1 MSAPIPARTSVTAL
15 LRDTPKD
22 AQEILDQLVP
32 MIYDEL
38 RVMAHRQL
46 AGKDISH
53 TLNTTALV
61 HEAYLRLVDHTQV
74 TARGR
79 AYFFAAAAH
88 AMRHV
93 LVDRARRR
101 TAQKRGAGQKPL
113 TLEDHDIAIDTFA
126 GELLDLDQAL
136 EQLAARNPRQAQVVE
151 CRFFGGMNIKETA
164 EALDISPR
172 TVHNDWTIAR
182 AWLNHR
188 LEQEKKILTACH
200 FLTLFAEVSNNA
212 FA

>member
-1 MSAPIPARTSVTAL
+1 MAPNAQPRASVTAL
-15 LRDTPKD
+15 LRDAPQGNQD
-22 AQEILDQLVP
+22 VMDQLVP
-32 MIYDEL
+32 LIYDEL
-38 RVMAHRQL
+38 RAMARRQL
-46 AGKDISH
+46 AAKNAPH

-61 HEAYLRLVDHTQV
+61 HEAYLRLIDQTQV

-113 TLEDHDIAIDTFA
+113 ALDDNEVAVDTFA
-126 GELLDLDQAL
+126 AELLDLDRAL
-136 EQLAARNPRQAQVVE
+136 EHLAARNPRQARVVE
-151 CRFFGGMNIKETA
+151 CRFFGGLNIQETA

-172 TVHNDWTIAR
+172 TVRTDWTVAR

-188 LEQEKKILTACH
+188 LQH
-200 FLTLFAEVSNNA
+200 GVDS
-212 FA
+212 

>member
-1 MSAPIPARTSVTAL
+1 MAPNVHPRTSVTAL
-15 LRDTPKD
+15 LRDAPEGN
-22 AQEILDQLVP
+22 QEVMDQLVP
-32 MIYDEL
+32 LIYDEL
-38 RVMAHRQL
+38 RAMARRQL
-46 AGKDISH
+46 AARNVPH

-61 HEAYLRLVDHTQV
+61 HEAYLRLIDQTQV

-113 TLEDHDIAIDTFA
+113 ALDEAEVAIDTFA
-126 GELLDLDQAL
+126 AELIDLDQAL

-151 CRFFGGMNIKETA
+151 CRFFGGLNIQETA
-164 EALDISPR
+164 DALNISPR
-172 TVHNDWTIAR
+172 TVRTDWTVAR

-188 LEQEKKILTACH
+188 LHHDGDE
-200 FLTLFAEVSNNA
+200 
-212 FA
+212 